1 MPRVNRPRHGSMAYS
16 PRKRA
21 TKEVPHFSSWPESS
35 EGPRLQSF
43 AGYKAGMT
51 HVLMVDFNPHSTT
64 AGQEVQVPVTVV
76 EAPPMRVAAVRLYGN
91 GAEGL
96 RALSEIWARDI
107 NSGLAGRMPL
117 PKGRDPAKR
126 WAEVDAAQVE
136 EVRVLSHTQ
145 PERVPG
151 LPKKVPDLMETRVGG
166 ATIDERL
173 EYCKS
178 VLGSEVTLRDFAQEG
193 QLVDVAAITKGKG
206 FQGAVKRW
214 GIKIL
219 SHKDSKI
226 RRRVGTLGTFKPGYT
241 RPTVPQAGQVG
252 YHQRTEYNKLIVKIG
267 DDGAEINPQGGFLR
281 YGDVKNTYILVK
293 GSIPGPCKR
302 LVRFRDPM
310 RAARVKLVEEPELT
324 YVSLTSK
331 QGG

>member
-1 MPRVNRPRHGSMAYS
+1 MPQKRRPRHGSMAYS

-21 TKEVPHFSSWPESS
+21 RREVPHISSWPEAS
-35 EGPRLQSF
+35 EGPRLQAF

-51 HVLMVDFNPHSTT
+51 HVLLVDYRPSSTT
-64 AGQEVQVPVTVV
+64 AGQEIQVPVTVV
-76 EAPPMRVAAVRLYGN
+76 ESPPMRVAAVRVYRESPQGLQAAGEVWAKEVD
-91 GAEGL
+91 AEL
-96 RALSEIWARDI
+96 RSQV
-107 NSGLAGRMPL
+107 PL
-117 PKGRDPAKR
+117 PKKR
-126 WAEVDAAQVE
+126 NPEAAWARLDGGAADD
-136 EVRVLSHTQ
+136 VRLLMYTQ
-145 PERVPG
+145 PRLVDG
-151 LPKKVPDLMETRVGG
+151 LPKSAPDLMETRVGG
-166 ATIDERL
+166 GTVEERL
-173 EYCKS
+173 AYGRDL
-178 VLGSEVTLRDFAQEG
+178 LGKEVPVGTFAEG
-193 QLVDVAAITKGKG
+193 GQVVDVVAVTKGKG

-252 YHQRTEYNKLIVKIG
+252 YHQRTEYNKIILKVG
-267 DDGAEINPQGGFLR
+267 EDGAEVTPEGGFMR
-281 YGDVKNTYILVK
+281 YGAVRNAYMLVK
-293 GSIPGPCKR
+293 GSVPGPAKR

-310 RAARVKLVEEPELT
+310 RAPAPKVAEEPELT

>member
-1 MPRVNRPRHGSMAYS
+1 MPLFN
-16 PRKRA
+16 
-21 TKEVPHFSSWPESS
+21 SWPEASD
-35 EGPRLQSF
+35 GPRLQSF

-64 AGQEVQVPVTVV
+64 AGQEIQIPVTVV
-76 EAPPMRVAAVRLYGN
+76 EAPPMRIAGVRLYREGN
-91 GAEGL
+91 AGL
-96 RALSEIWARDI
+96 KATGEIWSKNLD
-107 NSGLAGRMPL
+107 SGLAQRLPL
-117 PKGRDPAKR
+117 PKGNAPEAAWAKLDPAK
-126 WAEVDAAQVE
+126 VD
-136 EVRVLSHTQ
+136 EVRVFTHTQ
-145 PERVPG
+145 PGRIMG
-151 LPKKVPDLMETRVGG
+151 LAKKVPDLMETRVGG
-166 ATIDERL
+166 GTVEERL
-173 EYCKS
+173 EYARGI
-178 VLGSEVTLRDFAQEG
+178 LGNEVALQDFAEEG
-193 QLVDVAAITKGKG
+193 QLVDVAAVTKGKG

-241 RPTVPQAGQVG
+241 RPTVPQAGQMG

-281 YGDVKNTYILVK
+281 YGEVKNTYLLVK

-310 RAARVKLVEEPELT
+310 RAAKVRLVEEPELT

-331 QGG
+331 QGA

>member
-1 MPRVNRPRHGSMAYS
+1 MPRINRPKHGSMAYS

-21 TKEVPHFSSWPESS
+21 EKEVPTFKSWPEAS
-35 EGPRLQSF
+35 EGPRLQAF

-64 AGQEVQVPVTVV
+64 AGQEIQVPVTVV
-76 EAPPMRVAAVRLYGN
+76 EAPAMRVAAVRLYREST
-91 GAEGL
+91 EGL
-96 RALSEIWARDI
+96 KALGEIWAKKLD
-107 NSGLAGRMPL
+107 SGLAERMPL
-117 PKGRDPAKR
+117 PKGSNPEKA
-126 WAEVDAAQVE
+126 WADVDAGQVD
-136 EVRVLSHTQ
+136 EVRVLTYTQ
-145 PERVPG
+145 PERVMG
-151 LPKKVPDLMETRVGG
+151 LPKKVPDIMETRVGG
-166 ATIDERL
+166 GTIDERL
-173 EYCKS
+173 EYAKS
-178 VLGSEVTLRDFAQEG
+178 ILGSEVTLQNFAEQG

-226 RRRVGTLGTFKPGYT
+226 RRRVGTLGTFTPGYV
-241 RPTVPQAGQVG
+241 RPTVPQAGQMG

-281 YGDVKNTYILVK
+281 YGDVKNTYLLLK
-293 GSIPGPCKR
+293 GSVPGPCKR
-302 LVRFRDPM
+302 LVRLRDPM
-310 RAARVKLVEEPELT
+310 RAPKVKLVEEPELT

-331 QGG
+331 QGA

>member
-1 MPRVNRPRHGSMAYS
+1 MPQKRRPRHGSMAYS

-21 TKEVPHFSSWPESS
+21 RKEVPHISSWPEASD
-35 EGPRLQSF
+35 GPRLQAF

-51 HVLMVDFNPHSTT
+51 HVLLVDYRPTSTT
-64 AGQEVQVPVTVV
+64 AGQEIQVPVTVV
-76 EAPPMRVAAVRLYGN
+76 ESPPMRVAAVRVYR
-91 GAEGL
+91 ESPQGL
-96 RALSEIWARDI
+96 QAAGEVWAKEVDPELSSQLPQPKKRDPEAAWARLD
-107 NSGLAGRMPL
+107 G
-117 PKGRDPAKR
+117 
-126 WAEVDAAQVE
+126 ETVDD
-136 EVRVLSHTQ
+136 VRLLMYTQ
-145 PERVPG
+145 PRLVDG
-151 LPKKVPDLMETRVGG
+151 LPKSRPEIMETRVGG
-166 ATIDERL
+166 GTVEDRL
-173 EYCKS
+173 AYARDL
-178 VLGSEVTLRDFAQEG
+178 LGKEVPVSTFAEG
-193 QLVDVAAITKGKG
+193 GRMVDVVAITKGKG

-252 YHQRTEYNKLIVKIG
+252 YHQRTEYNKIILKVG
-267 DDGAEINPQGGFLR
+267 EDGAEVTPEGGFLR
-281 YGDVKNTYILVK
+281 YGAVRNAYLLVK
-293 GSIPGPCKR
+293 GSVPGPAKR

-310 RAARVKLVEEPELT
+310 RAPKPKVAEEPELT

>member
-1 MPRVNRPRHGSMAYS
+1 MPKKSRPRHGSMAYS

-21 TKEVPHFSSWPESS
+21 RKEVPHISSWPEASD
-35 EGPRLQSF
+35 GPRLQAF

-51 HVLMVDFNPHSTT
+51 HVLLVDYRSQSTT
-64 AGQEVQVPVTVV
+64 AGQEIQVPVTVV
-76 EAPPMRVAAVRLYGN
+76 EAPPMRVAAVRVYR
-91 GAEGL
+91 ESPQGL
-96 RALSEIWARDI
+96 QAAGEVWAQEVDRELGDV
-107 NSGLAGRMPL
+107 LPL
-117 PKGRDPAKR
+117 PRKR
-126 WAEVDAAQVE
+126 NPEAAWERLDGESVDD
-136 EVRVLSHTQ
+136 VRFLVHTQ
-145 PERVPG
+145 PRLVPG
-151 LPKKVPDLMETRVGG
+151 LPKRRPELMETRIGG
-166 ATIDERL
+166 GTMDERL
-173 EYCKS
+173 AY
-178 VLGSEVTLRDFAQEG
+178 VRDLLGKEVPVGSFAEEG
-193 QLVDVAAITKGKG
+193 RMVDVVAVTKGKG

-252 YHQRTEYNKLIVKIG
+252 YHQRTEYNKLILKVG
-267 DDGAEINPQGGFLR
+267 EDGAEVTPDGGFLR
-281 YGDVKNTYILVK
+281 YGAVRNAYLLVK
-293 GSIPGPCKR
+293 GSVPGPTKR

-310 RAARVKLVEEPELT
+310 RAPKPKVVEEPELT